1 MSIKEHIAQEVKAA
15 MLARDTHKRDTL
27 RLLQAA
33 VKQKEVDERVELD
46 DAQVIAVLDK
56 LVKQRNDSITAFRL
70 GGRLDLAEREQA
82 ELQVLQAYLPARM
95 SAEEVAAEVRATV
108 AELGAQGPG
117 DMGRVMGAVKARL
130 AGKADMAAVSAAVK
144 AALAG

>member
-82 ELQVLQAYLPARM
+82 ELQVLQAFLPARM
-95 SAEEVAAEVRATV
+95 SAEEVAAEVRANV

-130 AGKADMAAVSAAVK
+130 AAIGR
-144 AALAG
+144 